1 MELFYIP
8 GAGGTAGSIAM
19 KKELKVL
26 KKKKHIIEALKR
38 CLERDVYSQVSLEDV
53 AREAGFSKGGLRH
66 YFPTREELYVSLIE
80 GFFSQIQRD
89 QTGVVQDLDLDKNDR
104 ALITTLF
111 GIEKFLLDK
120 KTMRILINIILY
132 SFEDEK
138 IREIVRKFIRNHL
151 DVYAGTISEIKGTAP
166 GNNEETIFIGRI
178 TQVIVLFAGILEFID
193 PISVD
198 TPKLI
203 EFILSLYRRD

>member
-1 MELFYIP
+1 
-8 GAGGTAGSIAM
+8 M

-26 KKKKHIIEALKR
+26 KKKKQIIDALKR
-38 CLERDVYSQVSLEDV
+38 GLEKDVYSQGSLEDV

-80 GFFSQIQRD
+80 GFFNQIQRD
-89 QTGVVQDLDLDKNDR
+89 QLGVVQGLDLDKNDR

-132 SFEDEK
+132 SFQDDK

-151 DVYAGTISEIKGTAP
+151 NIYAATIQEMKGTDTAK
-166 GNNEETIFIGRI
+166 EEEFQFIGRI
-178 TQVIVLFAGILEFID
+178 TQIIVLFSGILEFID
-193 PISVD
+193 PIKVD

-203 EFILSLYRRD
+203 EFILDLYQRD

>member
-1 MELFYIP
+1 
-8 GAGGTAGSIAM
+8 M

-26 KKKKHIIEALKR
+26 KKKKQIIDALKR
-38 CLERDVYSQVSLEDV
+38 CLEKDVYSQVSLEDV

-80 GFFSQIQRD
+80 GFFNQIQRD
-89 QTGVVQDLDLDKNDR
+89 QLGVVQGLDLDKNDR

-132 SFEDEK
+132 SFQDDK

-151 DVYAGTISEIKGTAP
+151 NIYAATIQEMKGTDTAK
-166 GNNEETIFIGRI
+166 EEEFQFIGRI
-178 TQVIVLFAGILEFID
+178 TQIIVLFSGILEFID
-193 PISVD
+193 PIKVD

-203 EFILSLYRRD
+203 EFILDLYQRD